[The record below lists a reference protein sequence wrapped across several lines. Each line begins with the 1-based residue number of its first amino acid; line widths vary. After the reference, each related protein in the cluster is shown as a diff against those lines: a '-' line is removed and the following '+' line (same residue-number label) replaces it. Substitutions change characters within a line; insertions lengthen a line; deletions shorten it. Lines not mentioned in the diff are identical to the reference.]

1 MGNID
6 KYRGCLL
13 GGAAG
18 DALGYAIE
26 FDREEAIAARYG
38 SRGIRDYQLDERG
51 LAPFSDDTQMT
62 LYTANSLLC
71 SLAALSAQASGGTP
85 ASGGTQDSG
94 DGPTLMSPTA
104 LSVWASASP
113 TLPSPAALAAYA
125 PAQMA
130 QFYVEWM
137 YTQVSPY
144 PLAESK
150 AWISSLSEL
159 FASRAPGVTCMNACE
174 AMASGAK
181 AVNNSKGCGGI
192 MRMAPVGLINT
203 SPGFSGVEL
212 QRLGAQLAELTH
224 CHELGWMPAGVFAH
238 IVSLL
243 ARDEASSVREAATQA
258 LNTLPEAFPNAH
270 YLGQLQE
277 LLRYTLR
284 LADSDMP
291 DLEAIHA
298 LGEGWVAEEAL
309 AIGLLCSLRHEDDF
323 AGAITSAVNHGGD
336 SDSTGAIAGNI
347 VGAHLGLTEIP
358 QRYLEHLELRDTI
371 SKIADDLFTG
381 PQASPDLYFP
391 SASPDGDGVQPQQ
404 VSTTAP
410 GVTPSLSGVVV
421 NSK

>member
-71 SLAALSAQASGGTP
+71 SLAALSAQASGGT
-85 ASGGTQDSG
+85 QDSG
-94 DGPTLMSPTA
+94 SAQASSGAPTSSDAPALVSP
-104 LSVWASASP
+104 S
-113 TLPSPAALAAYA
+113 ALAAYA

-137 YTQVSPY
+137 YTQVSPF
-144 PLAESK
+144 PLAEPK
-150 AWISSLSEL
+150 AWISSLPEL

-174 AMASGAK
+174 AMANGAK

-203 SPGFSGVEL
+203 CPSFSGVEL
-212 QRLGAQLAELTH
+212 QCLGAQLAELTH

-243 ARDEASSVREAATQA
+243 SRDEASSVREAATQA

-284 LADSDMP
+284 LADSDIP
-291 DLEAIHA
+291 DLEAINA

-347 VGAHLGLTEIP
+347 VGAHLGLAEIP

-391 SASPDGDGVQPQQ
+391 PVSPDGDGV
-404 VSTTAP
+404 
-410 GVTPSLSGVVV
+410 
-421 NSK
+421 

>member
-38 SRGIRDYQLDERG
+38 SHGIRDYQLDERG

-71 SLAALSAQASGGTP
+71 SLAALSAQAYGGTQ

-94 DGPTLMSPTA
+94 SAQASSGAPTSSDAPA
-104 LSVWASASP
+104 PAPA
-113 TLPSPAALAAYA
+113 TLPSPTALAAYA

-144 PLAESK
+144 PLAEPK
-150 AWISSLSEL
+150 AWISNLPEL
-159 FASRAPGVTCMNACE
+159 FASRAPGITCLNACE

-181 AVNNSKGCGGI
+181 VVNNSKGCGGI
-192 MRMAPVGLINT
+192 MRMAPAGLINT

-243 ARDEASSVREAATQA
+243 ARNEASSVREAATQA

-270 YLGQLQE
+270 YLAQLQE
-277 LLRYTLR
+277 LLGYTLR
-284 LADSDMP
+284 LADSAMP

-309 AIGLLCSLRHEDDF
+309 AIGLLCSLRHENDF
-323 AGAITSAVNHGGD
+323 EGAITSAVNHGGD

-347 VGAHLGLTEIP
+347 VGAHLGLAGIP
-358 QRYLEHLELRDTI
+358 QHYLEHLELRDTI
-371 SKIADDLFTG
+371 SKIADDLFAG

-391 SASPDGDGVQPQQ
+391 AVSPDGDGV
-404 VSTTAP
+404 
-410 GVTPSLSGVVV
+410 
-421 NSK
+421 

>member
-38 SRGIRDYQLDERG
+38 SRGIRNYRLDKRG

-71 SLAALSAQASGGTP
+71 SLAALSAQASGGTQ
-85 ASGGTQDSG
+85 ASGGVQASG
-94 DGPTLMSPTA
+94 GAPALVSPT
-104 LSVWASASP
+104 
-113 TLPSPAALAAYA
+113 ALAAYA

-144 PLAESK
+144 PLAEPK
-150 AWISSLSEL
+150 AWISNLPEL
-159 FASRAPGVTCMNACE
+159 FASRAPGITCLNACE

-181 AVNNSKGCGGI
+181 VVNNSKGCGGI
-192 MRMAPVGLINT
+192 MRMAPAGLINT

-224 CHELGWMPAGVFAH
+224 RHELGWMPAGVFAH

-243 ARDEASSVREAATQA
+243 AHNESCSVREAATQA
-258 LNTLPEAFPNAH
+258 LNTLPEAFSNAH
-270 YLGQLQE
+270 YLAQLQE
-277 LLRYTLR
+277 LLGYTLR
-284 LADSDMP
+284 LADSAMP

-309 AIGLLCSLRHEDDF
+309 AIGLLCSLRHENDF
-323 AGAITSAVNHGGD
+323 EGAITSAVNHGGD

-347 VGAHLGLTEIP
+347 VGAHLGLAGIP
-358 QRYLEHLELRDTI
+358 QHYLEHLELRDTI
-371 SKIADDLFTG
+371 SKIADDLFAG

-391 SASPDGDGVQPQQ
+391 P
-404 VSTTAP
+404 VSFH
-410 GVTPSLSGVVV
+410 PSLSTRRLR
-421 NSK
+421 

>member
-71 SLAALSAQASGGTP
+71 SLAALSAHTSSGAPTAIDAQASSGAPTSSDAP
-85 ASGGTQDSG
+85 ALA
-94 DGPTLMSPTA
+94 PA
-104 LSVWASASP
+104 

-144 PLAESK
+144 PLAEPK
-150 AWISSLSEL
+150 AWISSLPEL

-174 AMASGAK
+174 AMANGAK

-203 SPGFSGVEL
+203 CPSFSGVEL

-243 ARDEASSVREAATQA
+243 SRDEASSVQEAATQA
-258 LNTLPEAFPNAH
+258 LSTLPEAFPNAH

-309 AIGLLCSLRHEDDF
+309 AIGLLCSLRHEDGF

-347 VGAHLGLTEIP
+347 VGAHLGLAGIP

-391 SASPDGDGVQPQQ
+391 PVSPDGDGV
-404 VSTTAP
+404 
-410 GVTPSLSGVVV
+410 
-421 NSK
+421 

>member
-71 SLAALSAQASGGTP
+71 SLAALSAQVSGGAQ
-85 ASGGTQDSG
+85 ASSDA
-94 DGPTLMSPTA
+94 PTLASPTA
-104 LSVWASASP
+104 IAACTPASP

-144 PLAESK
+144 PLAEPK
-150 AWISSLSEL
+150 AWISNLPEL
-159 FASRAPGVTCMNACE
+159 FASRAPGITCLNACE

-181 AVNNSKGCGGI
+181 VVNNSKGCGGI
-192 MRMAPVGLINT
+192 MRMAPAGLINT
-203 SPGFSGVEL
+203 SPGFSGIEL

-224 CHELGWMPAGVFAH
+224 RHELGWMPAGVFAH

-243 ARDEASSVREAATQA
+243 ARNESCSVREAATQA
-258 LNTLPEAFPNAH
+258 LNTLPEAFPNAY
-270 YLGQLQE
+270 YLAQLQE

-284 LADSDMP
+284 LADSDIP

-347 VGAHLGLTEIP
+347 VGAHLGLAGIP

-391 SASPDGDGVQPQQ
+391 PVSPDGDSV
-404 VSTTAP
+404 
-410 GVTPSLSGVVV
+410 
-421 NSK
+421 

>member
-71 SLAALSAQASGGTP
+71 SLAALSAHASGGAPTSSDAQASSGAP
-85 ASGGTQDSG
+85 A
-94 DGPTLMSPTA
+94 PAPA
-104 LSVWASASP
+104 P
-113 TLPSPAALAAYA
+113 LPSPAALATYA

-137 YTQVSPY
+137 YTQVSPF
-144 PLAESK
+144 PLAEPK
-150 AWISSLSEL
+150 AWISSLPEL

-203 SPGFSGVEL
+203 CPSFSGVEL
-212 QRLGAQLAELTH
+212 QCLGAQLAELTH

-243 ARDEASSVREAATQA
+243 SRDEASSVQEAATQA

-284 LADSDMP
+284 LADSDIP

-309 AIGLLCSLRHEDDF
+309 AIGLLCSLRHENDF

-347 VGAHLGLTEIP
+347 VGAHLGLAGIP

-391 SASPDGDGVQPQQ
+391 PVSTDGDGV
-404 VSTTAP
+404 
-410 GVTPSLSGVVV
+410 
-421 NSK
+421 

>member
-71 SLAALSAQASGGTP
+71 SLAALSAQASGGAQ
-85 ASGGTQDSG
+85 ASGSAQASSG
-94 DGPTLMSPTA
+94 APTSSDAPALVSP
-104 LSVWASASP
+104 S
-113 TLPSPAALAAYA
+113 ALAAYA

-137 YTQVSPY
+137 YTQVSPF
-144 PLAESK
+144 PLAEPK
-150 AWISSLSEL
+150 AWISSLPEL

-174 AMASGAK
+174 AMANGAK

-203 SPGFSGVEL
+203 CPSFSGVEL
-212 QRLGAQLAELTH
+212 QCLGAQLAELTH

-243 ARDEASSVREAATQA
+243 SRDEASSVREAATQA

-309 AIGLLCSLRHEDDF
+309 SIGLLCSLRHEDDF

-347 VGAHLGLTEIP
+347 VGAHLGLAEIP

-391 SASPDGDGVQPQQ
+391 PVSPDGDGV
-404 VSTTAP
+404 
-410 GVTPSLSGVVV
+410 
-421 NSK
+421 

>member
-38 SRGIRDYQLDERG
+38 SHGIRDYQLDERG

-71 SLAALSAQASGGTP
+71 SLAALSAHTSSGAPTAIDAQASSGAPTSSDAP
-85 ASGGTQDSG
+85 ALA
-94 DGPTLMSPTA
+94 PA
-104 LSVWASASP
+104 

-144 PLAESK
+144 PLAEPK
-150 AWISSLSEL
+150 AWISSLPEL

-174 AMASGAK
+174 AMANGAK

-203 SPGFSGVEL
+203 CPSFSGVEL
-212 QRLGAQLAELTH
+212 QCLGAQLAELTH

-284 LADSDMP
+284 LADSDIP

-347 VGAHLGLTEIP
+347 VGAHLGLAGIP
-358 QRYLEHLELRDTI
+358 RRYLEHLELRDTI

-391 SASPDGDGVQPQQ
+391 PVSPDGDGV
-404 VSTTAP
+404 
-410 GVTPSLSGVVV
+410 
-421 NSK
+421 

>member
-71 SLAALSAQASGGTP
+71 SLAALSAQASGGAQASSSAP
-85 ASGGTQDSG
+85 ALG
-94 DGPTLMSPTA
+94 
-104 LSVWASASP
+104 SP
-113 TLPSPAALAAYA
+113 TLASPALPSPTALAAYA

-144 PLAESK
+144 PLTEPK
-150 AWISSLSEL
+150 AWISSLPEL

-174 AMASGAK
+174 AMANGAK

-347 VGAHLGLTEIP
+347 VGAHLGLAGIP
-358 QRYLEHLELRDTI
+358 RRYLEHLELRDTI

-391 SASPDGDGVQPQQ
+391 PVSPDGAQGHHP
-404 VSTTAP
+404 T
-410 GVTPSLSGVVV
+410 
-421 NSK
+421 

>member
-71 SLAALSAQASGGTP
+71 SLAALSAQASGGAP
-85 ASGGTQDSG
+85 A
-94 DGPTLMSPTA
+94 PAPA
-104 LSVWASASP
+104 
-113 TLPSPAALAAYA
+113 TLPSPAALTAYA

-144 PLAESK
+144 PLAEPK
-150 AWISSLSEL
+150 AWISSLPEL

-174 AMASGAK
+174 AMANGAK

-212 QRLGAQLAELTH
+212 QCLGAQLAELTH

-347 VGAHLGLTEIP
+347 VGAHLGLAGIP

-371 SKIADDLFTG
+371 GKIADDLFTG

-391 SASPDGDGVQPQQ
+391 PVSTDGDGV
-404 VSTTAP
+404 
-410 GVTPSLSGVVV
+410 
-421 NSK
+421 

>member
-71 SLAALSAQASGGTP
+71 SLAALSTQASGGAQASSSAP
-85 ASGGTQDSG
+85 ASGDTQASG
-94 DGPTLMSPTA
+94 GAPAP
-104 LSVWASASP
+104 V
-113 TLPSPAALAAYA
+113 SPAALAAYA

-144 PLAESK
+144 PLAEPK
-150 AWISSLSEL
+150 AWISSLPEL

-174 AMASGAK
+174 AMANGAK

-203 SPGFSGVEL
+203 CPSFSGVEL
-212 QRLGAQLAELTH
+212 QCLGAQLAELTH

-284 LADSDMP
+284 LADSDIP

-347 VGAHLGLTEIP
+347 VGAHLGLAGIP
-358 QRYLEHLELRDTI
+358 RRYLEHLELRDTI

-391 SASPDGDGVQPQQ
+391 PVSPDGDG
-404 VSTTAP
+404 A
-410 GVTPSLSGVVV
+410 
-421 NSK
+421 

>member
-62 LYTANSLLC
+62 LYTANSLLY
-71 SLAALSAQASGGTP
+71 SLAALSAQAYGDTQ
-85 ASGGTQDSG
+85 ASGGAPTSSDAQASSG
-94 DGPTLMSPTA
+94 APAPA
-104 LSVWASASP
+104 PAP
-113 TLPSPAALAAYA
+113 LPSPAALAAYA

-144 PLAESK
+144 PLAEPK
-150 AWISSLSEL
+150 AWISSLPEL

-174 AMASGAK
+174 AMANGAK

-203 SPGFSGVEL
+203 CPSFSGVEL

-243 ARDEASSVREAATQA
+243 SRDEASSVREAATQA

-284 LADSDMP
+284 LADSDIP

-309 AIGLLCSLRHEDDF
+309 AIGLLCSLRHENDF

-410 GVTPSLSGVVV
+410 GVTTQLERRRR
-421 NSK
+421 

>member
-38 SRGIRDYQLDERG
+38 SRGIRNYRLDKRG

-71 SLAALSAQASGGTP
+71 SLAALSAQASGGAP
-85 ASGGTQDSG
+85 A
-94 DGPTLMSPTA
+94 PAPA
-104 LSVWASASP
+104 

-144 PLAESK
+144 PLAEPK
-150 AWISSLSEL
+150 AWISSLPEL
-159 FASRAPGVTCMNACE
+159 FASRAPGVTCMNACD

-203 SPGFSGVEL
+203 CPSFSGVEL
-212 QRLGAQLAELTH
+212 QCLGAQLAELTH

-243 ARDEASSVREAATQA
+243 SRNEASSVRETATQA

-347 VGAHLGLTEIP
+347 VGAHLGLAGIP

-391 SASPDGDGVQPQQ
+391 PVSPDGDGV
-404 VSTTAP
+404 
-410 GVTPSLSGVVV
+410 
-421 NSK
+421 

>member
-38 SRGIRDYQLDERG
+38 SRGIRNYRLDKRG

-71 SLAALSAQASGGTP
+71 SLAALSAQASGDVQVSGGAQASSGAQ
-85 ASGGTQDSG
+85 ASGGAQASSDA
-94 DGPTLMSPTA
+94 PARVSPT
-104 LSVWASASP
+104 
-113 TLPSPAALAAYA
+113 ALAAYA

-144 PLAESK
+144 PLAEPK
-150 AWISSLSEL
+150 AWISNLPEL
-159 FASRAPGVTCMNACE
+159 FASRAPGITCLNACE

-181 AVNNSKGCGGI
+181 VVNNSKGCGGI
-192 MRMAPVGLINT
+192 MRMAPAGLINT

-224 CHELGWMPAGVFAH
+224 RHELGWMPAGVFAH

-243 ARDEASSVREAATQA
+243 ARNESCSVREAATQA

-270 YLGQLQE
+270 YLAQLQE
-277 LLRYTLR
+277 LLGYTLH
-284 LADSDMP
+284 LADSAMP

-309 AIGLLCSLRHEDDF
+309 AIGLLCSLRYENDF
-323 AGAITSAVNHGGD
+323 EGAITSAVNHGGD

-347 VGAHLGLTEIP
+347 VGAHLGLAGIP
-358 QRYLEHLELRDTI
+358 QHYLEHLELRDTI
-371 SKIADDLFTG
+371 SKIADDLFAG

-391 SASPDGDGVQPQQ
+391 PVTFHPSAPTATASSP
-404 VSTTAP
+404 
-410 GVTPSLSGVVV
+410 
-421 NSK
+421 SK

>member
-38 SRGIRDYQLDERG
+38 SRGIRNYRLDKRG

-71 SLAALSAQASGGTP
+71 SLAALSAQASDGVQASGDAH
-85 ASGGTQDSG
+85 ASGGVQASGGAQASG
-94 DGPTLMSPTA
+94 DAPALVSPT
-104 LSVWASASP
+104 
-113 TLPSPAALAAYA
+113 ALAAYA

-144 PLAESK
+144 PLAKPK
-150 AWISSLSEL
+150 AWISSLPEL

-203 SPGFSGVEL
+203 CPSFSGVEL

-224 CHELGWMPAGVFAH
+224 RHELGWMPAGVFAH

-243 ARDEASSVREAATQA
+243 ARNESCSVREAATQA

-270 YLGQLQE
+270 YLAQLQE
-277 LLRYTLR
+277 LLGYTLR
-284 LADSDMP
+284 LADSAMA

-309 AIGLLCSLRHEDDF
+309 AIGLLCSLRHENDF
-323 AGAITSAVNHGGD
+323 EGAITSAVNHGGD

-347 VGAHLGLTEIP
+347 VGAHLGLAGIP
-358 QRYLEHLELRDTI
+358 QHYLEHLELRDTI

-391 SASPDGDGVQPQQ
+391 PVTFQPSAPTATASSP
-404 VSTTAP
+404 ST
-410 GVTPSLSGVVV
+410 LI
-421 NSK
+421 

>member
-51 LAPFSDDTQMT
+51 LAPFSDDTQMN

-71 SLAALSAQASGGTP
+71 SLAALSAHTSSGAPTSIDAQASSGAP
-85 ASGGTQDSG
+85 A
-94 DGPTLMSPTA
+94 PAPA
-104 LSVWASASP
+104 

-125 PAQMA
+125 PAQTA

-137 YTQVSPY
+137 YTQVSPF
-144 PLAESK
+144 PLAEPK
-150 AWISSLSEL
+150 AWISSLPEL

-174 AMASGAK
+174 AMANGAK

-203 SPGFSGVEL
+203 CPSFSGVEL
-212 QRLGAQLAELTH
+212 QCLGAQLAELTH

-238 IVSLL
+238 MVSLL
-243 ARDEASSVREAATQA
+243 SRDEASSVREAATQA

-284 LADSDMP
+284 LADSDIP

-347 VGAHLGLTEIP
+347 VGAHLGLAGIP
-358 QRYLEHLELRDTI
+358 QRYLEHLELRYTI

-391 SASPDGDGVQPQQ
+391 PVSPDGDGV
-404 VSTTAP
+404 
-410 GVTPSLSGVVV
+410 
-421 NSK
+421 

>member
-1 MGNID
+1 MENID

-38 SRGIRDYQLDERG
+38 SHGIRNYQLDERG

-71 SLAALSAQASGGTP
+71 SLAALSAQASGGAP
-85 ASGGTQDSG
+85 A
-94 DGPTLMSPTA
+94 PAPA
-104 LSVWASASP
+104 

-144 PLAESK
+144 PLAEPK
-150 AWISSLSEL
+150 AWISSLPEL

-174 AMASGAK
+174 AMANGAK

-203 SPGFSGVEL
+203 CPSFSGVEL

-243 ARDEASSVREAATQA
+243 SRDEASSVREAATQA

-284 LADSDMP
+284 LADRDIP

-347 VGAHLGLTEIP
+347 VGAHLGLAGIP

-391 SASPDGDGVQPQQ
+391 PISPDGDGV
-404 VSTTAP
+404 
-410 GVTPSLSGVVV
+410 
-421 NSK
+421 

>member
-38 SRGIRDYQLDERG
+38 SHGIRDYQLDERG

-71 SLAALSAQASGGTP
+71 SLAALSAQAYGGTQ
-85 ASGGTQDSG
+85 ASGGAPTSSDAQASSG
-94 DGPTLMSPTA
+94 APAPA
-104 LSVWASASP
+104 PAP
-113 TLPSPAALAAYA
+113 LPSPAALAAYA

-144 PLAESK
+144 PLTEPK
-150 AWISSLSEL
+150 AWISSLPEL
-159 FASRAPGVTCMNACE
+159 FASRAPGVTCMNACD
-174 AMASGAK
+174 AMANGAK

-203 SPGFSGVEL
+203 CPGFSGVEL

-243 ARDEASSVREAATQA
+243 SRDEASSVREAATQA

-284 LADSDMP
+284 LADRDIP

-347 VGAHLGLTEIP
+347 VGAHLGLAGIP
-358 QRYLEHLELRDTI
+358 RRYLEHLELRDTI

-391 SASPDGDGVQPQQ
+391 PVSPDGDG
-404 VSTTAP
+404 A
-410 GVTPSLSGVVV
+410 
-421 NSK
+421 

>member
-1 MGNID
+1 MGNTD

-38 SRGIRDYQLDERG
+38 SRGIRNYRLDKRG

-71 SLAALSAQASGGTP
+71 SLAALSAQASDGVQAPNGAQ
-85 ASGGTQDSG
+85 ASDDIQTSG
-94 DGPTLMSPTA
+94 DAPARVSPT
-104 LSVWASASP
+104 
-113 TLPSPAALAAYA
+113 ALAAYA

-144 PLAESK
+144 PLAEPK
-150 AWISSLSEL
+150 AWISNLPEL
-159 FASRAPGVTCMNACE
+159 FASRAPGITCLNACE

-181 AVNNSKGCGGI
+181 VVNNSKGCGGI
-192 MRMAPVGLINT
+192 MRMAPAGLINT
-203 SPGFSGVEL
+203 SPGFSGIEM

-224 CHELGWMPAGVFAH
+224 RHELGWMPAGVFAH

-243 ARDEASSVREAATQA
+243 ARNESCSVREAATQA

-270 YLGQLQE
+270 YLAQLQE
-277 LLRYTLR
+277 LLGYTLR
-284 LADSDMP
+284 LADSAMP

-309 AIGLLCSLRHEDDF
+309 AIGLLCSLRHENDF
-323 AGAITSAVNHGGD
+323 EGAITSAVNHGGD

-347 VGAHLGLTEIP
+347 VGAHLGLAGIP

-371 SKIADDLFTG
+371 SKIADDLFAG

-391 SASPDGDGVQPQQ
+391 PVSPDGDG
-404 VSTTAP
+404 
-410 GVTPSLSGVVV
+410 L
-421 NSK
+421 

>member
-26 FDREEAIAARYG
+26 FDRGEAIAACYG

-71 SLAALSAQASGGTP
+71 SLAALSAQASGGT
-85 ASGGTQDSG
+85 QDSG
-94 DGPTLMSPTA
+94 DGPTLVSPTLA
-104 LSVWASASP
+104 PA
-113 TLPSPAALAAYA
+113 TLPSPTALAAYA

-137 YTQVSPY
+137 YTQVSPF
-144 PLAESK
+144 PLAEPK
-150 AWISSLSEL
+150 AWISSLPEL
-159 FASRAPGVTCMNACE
+159 FASRAPGVTCMNACD

-203 SPGFSGVEL
+203 CPSFSGVEL
-212 QRLGAQLAELTH
+212 QCLGAQLAELTH

-243 ARDEASSVREAATQA
+243 SRNEASSVRETATQA

-284 LADSDMP
+284 LADSDIP

-347 VGAHLGLTEIP
+347 VGAHLGLAGIP
-358 QRYLEHLELRDTI
+358 QCYLEHLELRDTI

-391 SASPDGDGVQPQQ
+391 PVSPDGDGV
-404 VSTTAP
+404 
-410 GVTPSLSGVVV
+410 
-421 NSK
+421 

>member
-71 SLAALSAQASGGTP
+71 SLAALSAHTSSGAPTP
-85 ASGGTQDSG
+85 A
-94 DGPTLMSPTA
+94 PA
-104 LSVWASASP
+104 

-381 PQASPDLYFP
+381 PQASPSLYFP
-391 SASPDGDGVQPQQ
+391 SASPDGDGV
-404 VSTTAP
+404 
-410 GVTPSLSGVVV
+410 
-421 NSK
+421 

>member
-38 SRGIRDYQLDERG
+38 SHGIRDYQLDERG

-71 SLAALSAQASGGTP
+71 SVAALSAQASGGT
-85 ASGGTQDSG
+85 QDSG
-94 DGPTLMSPTA
+94 SA
-104 LSVWASASP
+104 QASSGAP
-113 TLPSPAALAAYA
+113 ALPSPAALAAYA

-144 PLAESK
+144 PLAEPK
-150 AWISSLSEL
+150 AWISSLPEL
-159 FASRAPGVTCMNACE
+159 FASRAPGVTCMNACD
-174 AMASGAK
+174 AMANGAK

-203 SPGFSGVEL
+203 CPSFSGVEL
-212 QRLGAQLAELTH
+212 QCLGAQLAELTH

-243 ARDEASSVREAATQA
+243 SRDEASSVREAATQA

-284 LADSDMP
+284 LADSDIP

-347 VGAHLGLTEIP
+347 VGAHLGLAGIP

-391 SASPDGDGVQPQQ
+391 PVSPDGDGV
-404 VSTTAP
+404 
-410 GVTPSLSGVVV
+410 
-421 NSK
+421 

>member
-71 SLAALSAQASGGTP
+71 SLAALSAQASGGAQASSSAPVSSDTHAAGGAP
-85 ASGGTQDSG
+85 A
-94 DGPTLMSPTA
+94 PAPA
-104 LSVWASASP
+104 

-144 PLAESK
+144 PLAEPK
-150 AWISSLSEL
+150 AWISSLPEL

-174 AMASGAK
+174 AMANGAK

-203 SPGFSGVEL
+203 CPGFSGVEL

-391 SASPDGDGVQPQQ
+391 SASPDGVQPQQ

-410 GVTPSLSGVVV
+410 GVTTQLERRRR
-421 NSK
+421 

>member
-38 SRGIRDYQLDERG
+38 SHGIRDYQLDERG

-71 SLAALSAQASGGTP
+71 SLAALSAQASGGAP
-85 ASGGTQDSG
+85 A
-94 DGPTLMSPTA
+94 L
-104 LSVWASASP
+104 ASP
-113 TLPSPAALAAYA
+113 TLPSPAALATYA

-144 PLAESK
+144 PLAEPK
-150 AWISSLSEL
+150 AWISSLPEL

-174 AMASGAK
+174 AMANGAK

-203 SPGFSGVEL
+203 CPSFSDVEL

-243 ARDEASSVREAATQA
+243 SRDEASSVQEAATQA
-258 LNTLPEAFPNAH
+258 LSTLPEAFPNAH

-347 VGAHLGLTEIP
+347 VGAHLGLAGIP

-391 SASPDGDGVQPQQ
+391 PISPDGDGV
-404 VSTTAP
+404 
-410 GVTPSLSGVVV
+410 
-421 NSK
+421 

>member
-38 SRGIRDYQLDERG
+38 SHGIRDYQLDERG

-71 SLAALSAQASGGTP
+71 SLAALSAHTSSGAPTAIDAQASSGAPTSSDAP
-85 ASGGTQDSG
+85 ALA
-94 DGPTLMSPTA
+94 PA
-104 LSVWASASP
+104 
-113 TLPSPAALAAYA
+113 TLPSPAALTAYA

-144 PLAESK
+144 PLAEPK
-150 AWISSLSEL
+150 AWISSLPEL

-203 SPGFSGVEL
+203 CPGFSGVEL

-243 ARDEASSVREAATQA
+243 SRDEASSVQEAATQA
-258 LNTLPEAFPNAH
+258 LSTLPEAFPNAH

-284 LADSDMP
+284 LADRDIP
-291 DLEAIHA
+291 DLEAINA

-347 VGAHLGLTEIP
+347 VGAHLGLAEIP

-391 SASPDGDGVQPQQ
+391 PVSPDGDGV
-404 VSTTAP
+404 
-410 GVTPSLSGVVV
+410 
-421 NSK
+421 

>member
-71 SLAALSAQASGGTP
+71 SLAALSTQASGGAP
-85 ASGGTQDSG
+85 ASGGAQAS
-94 DGPTLMSPTA
+94 SSAQA
-104 LSVWASASP
+104 LVS
-113 TLPSPAALAAYA
+113 PSPAPSTSTPVSPTALAAYA

-144 PLAESK
+144 PLAEPK
-150 AWISSLSEL
+150 AWISSLPEL

-174 AMASGAK
+174 AMANGAK

-203 SPGFSGVEL
+203 CPSFSGVEL
-212 QRLGAQLAELTH
+212 QCLGAQLAELTH

-243 ARDEASSVREAATQA
+243 SRDEASSVREAATQA

-347 VGAHLGLTEIP
+347 VGAHLGLAGIP

-391 SASPDGDGVQPQQ
+391 PVSPDGDGV
-404 VSTTAP
+404 
-410 GVTPSLSGVVV
+410 
-421 NSK
+421 

>member
-38 SRGIRDYQLDERG
+38 SRGIRNYRLDKRG

-71 SLAALSAQASGGTP
+71 SLAALSAQASGGIQ
-85 ASGGTQDSG
+85 ASGGAQASSG
-94 DGPTLMSPTA
+94 APALVSPT
-104 LSVWASASP
+104 
-113 TLPSPAALAAYA
+113 ALAAYA

-144 PLAESK
+144 PLAEPK
-150 AWISSLSEL
+150 AWISNLPEL
-159 FASRAPGVTCMNACE
+159 FASRAPGITCLNACE

-181 AVNNSKGCGGI
+181 VVNNSKGCGGI
-192 MRMAPVGLINT
+192 MRMAPAGLINT

-224 CHELGWMPAGVFAH
+224 RHELGWMPAGVFAH

-243 ARDEASSVREAATQA
+243 ARNESCSVREAATQA
-258 LNTLPEAFPNAH
+258 LSTLPEAFPNAH
-270 YLGQLQE
+270 YLAQLQE
-277 LLRYTLR
+277 LLGYTLR
-284 LADSDMP
+284 LADSAMP

-309 AIGLLCSLRHEDDF
+309 AIGLLCSLRYENDF
-323 AGAITSAVNHGGD
+323 EGAITSAVNHGGD

-347 VGAHLGLTEIP
+347 VGAHLGLAGIP
-358 QRYLEHLELRDTI
+358 QHYLEHLELRDTI
-371 SKIADDLFTG
+371 SKIADDLFAG

-391 SASPDGDGVQPQQ
+391 AVSFHPS
-404 VSTTAP
+404 VSTRR
-410 GVTPSLSGVVV
+410 LR
-421 NSK
+421 

>member
-71 SLAALSAQASGGTP
+71 SLAALSAHTSSGAPTSIDAP
-85 ASGGTQDSG
+85 A
-94 DGPTLMSPTA
+94 PAPA
-104 LSVWASASP
+104 
-113 TLPSPAALAAYA
+113 TLPSPAVLAAYA

-144 PLAESK
+144 PLAEPK
-150 AWISSLSEL
+150 AWISSLPEL

-174 AMASGAK
+174 AMANGAK

-203 SPGFSGVEL
+203 SPSFSGVEL

-277 LLRYTLR
+277 LLRYTLH
-284 LADSDMP
+284 LANSDIP

-309 AIGLLCSLRHEDDF
+309 AIGLLCSLRHENDF

-347 VGAHLGLTEIP
+347 VGAHLGLAGIP

-391 SASPDGDGVQPQQ
+391 PVSPDGDGV
-404 VSTTAP
+404 
-410 GVTPSLSGVVV
+410 
-421 NSK
+421 

>member
-1 MGNID
+1 MENID

-51 LAPFSDDTQMT
+51 LAPFSDDRQMT
-62 LYTANSLLC
+62 LYTANSLLY
-71 SLAALSAQASGGTP
+71 SLAALSAQAYGDTQ
-85 ASGGTQDSG
+85 ASGGAPTSSDAQASSG
-94 DGPTLMSPTA
+94 APAPA
-104 LSVWASASP
+104 PAP
-113 TLPSPAALAAYA
+113 LPSPAALAAYA

-144 PLAESK
+144 PLAEPK
-150 AWISSLSEL
+150 AWISSLPEL

-174 AMASGAK
+174 AMANGAK

-203 SPGFSGVEL
+203 CPSFSDVEL

-243 ARDEASSVREAATQA
+243 SRDEASSVQEAATQA

-284 LADSDMP
+284 LADSDIP

-309 AIGLLCSLRHEDDF
+309 AIGLLCSLRHENDF

-391 SASPDGDGVQPQQ
+391 PVSPDGDGVQPQQ

-410 GVTPSLSGVVV
+410 GVTTQLERRRR
-421 NSK
+421 

>member
-71 SLAALSAQASGGTP
+71 SLAALSAHTSSGAPTSIDAQASSGAP
-85 ASGGTQDSG
+85 A
-94 DGPTLMSPTA
+94 PAPA
-104 LSVWASASP
+104 

-125 PAQMA
+125 PAQTA

-137 YTQVSPY
+137 YTQVSPF
-144 PLAESK
+144 PLAEPK
-150 AWISSLSEL
+150 AWISSLPEL

-174 AMASGAK
+174 AMANGAK

-203 SPGFSGVEL
+203 CPSFSGVEL
-212 QRLGAQLAELTH
+212 QCLGAQLAELTH

-238 IVSLL
+238 MVSLL
-243 ARDEASSVREAATQA
+243 SRDEASSVREAATQA

-284 LADSDMP
+284 LADSDIP

-347 VGAHLGLTEIP
+347 VGAHLGLAGIP
-358 QRYLEHLELRDTI
+358 QRYLEHLELRYTI

-391 SASPDGDGVQPQQ
+391 PVSPDGDGV
-404 VSTTAP
+404 
-410 GVTPSLSGVVV
+410 
-421 NSK
+421 

>member
-71 SLAALSAQASGGTP
+71 SLAALSAQAS
-85 ASGGTQDSG
+85 SGA
-94 DGPTLMSPTA
+94 PTL
-104 LSVWASASP
+104 ASP
-113 TLPSPAALAAYA
+113 TLPSPAALASYA

-144 PLAESK
+144 PLPKPK
-150 AWISSLSEL
+150 AWISSLPEL

-174 AMASGAK
+174 AMANGAK

-203 SPGFSGVEL
+203 CPGFSGVEL

-224 CHELGWMPAGVFAH
+224 CHELGWMPAGVFAY

-243 ARDEASSVREAATQA
+243 ARDEASSVREAATKA
-258 LNTLPEAFPNAH
+258 LNSLPEAFPNAH

-323 AGAITSAVNHGGD
+323 AGAITSAVNHAGD

-347 VGAHLGLTEIP
+347 VGAHLGLAGIP
-358 QRYLEHLELRDTI
+358 RRYLEHLELRDTI

-391 SASPDGDGVQPQQ
+391 PVSPDADG
-404 VSTTAP
+404 A
-410 GVTPSLSGVVV
+410 
-421 NSK
+421 

>member
-38 SRGIRDYQLDERG
+38 SHGIRDYQLDERG

-71 SLAALSAQASGGTP
+71 SLAALSAQASGGT
-85 ASGGTQDSG
+85 QDSG
-94 DGPTLMSPTA
+94 SAQASSGAPTSSDAPALVSPTA
-104 LSVWASASP
+104 LSAWASASP

-144 PLAESK
+144 PLAEPK
-150 AWISSLSEL
+150 AWISSLPEL

-174 AMASGAK
+174 AMANGAK

-203 SPGFSGVEL
+203 CPSFSGVEL

-243 ARDEASSVREAATQA
+243 SRDEASSVHEAATQA

-284 LADSDMP
+284 LADSDIP

-347 VGAHLGLTEIP
+347 VGAHLGLAGIP

-391 SASPDGDGVQPQQ
+391 SASPDGDGV
-404 VSTTAP
+404 
-410 GVTPSLSGVVV
+410 
-421 NSK
+421 

>member
-38 SRGIRDYQLDERG
+38 SHGIRDYQLDERG

-71 SLAALSAQASGGTP
+71 SLAALSTQASGGSQASSSAPVSSDTHAAGGAP
-85 ASGGTQDSG
+85 A
-94 DGPTLMSPTA
+94 PAPA
-104 LSVWASASP
+104 

-144 PLAESK
+144 PLAEPK
-150 AWISSLSEL
+150 AWISSLPEL

-174 AMASGAK
+174 AMANGAK

-203 SPGFSGVEL
+203 CPSFSGVEL

-243 ARDEASSVREAATQA
+243 SHDEASSVREAATQV

-347 VGAHLGLTEIP
+347 VGAHLGLAGIP

-391 SASPDGDGVQPQQ
+391 PVSPDGDAV
-404 VSTTAP
+404 
-410 GVTPSLSGVVV
+410 
-421 NSK
+421 

>member
-71 SLAALSAQASGGTP
+71 SLAALSAQASGGT
-85 ASGGTQDSG
+85 QDSG
-94 DGPTLMSPTA
+94 DGPTLVSPTLAPATLPSPTA
-104 LSVWASASP
+104 L
-113 TLPSPAALAAYA
+113 TAYA

-137 YTQVSPY
+137 YTQVSPF
-144 PLAESK
+144 PLAEPK
-150 AWISSLSEL
+150 AWISSLPEL

-174 AMASGAK
+174 AMANGAK

-203 SPGFSGVEL
+203 CPSFSGVEL
-212 QRLGAQLAELTH
+212 QCLGAQLAELTH

-243 ARDEASSVREAATQA
+243 SRDEASSVREAATQA

-284 LADSDMP
+284 LADSDIP

-347 VGAHLGLTEIP
+347 VGAHLGLAGIP

-391 SASPDGDGVQPQQ
+391 SASPDGDGV
-404 VSTTAP
+404 
-410 GVTPSLSGVVV
+410 
-421 NSK
+421 

>member
-38 SRGIRDYQLDERG
+38 SHGIRDYQLDERG

-71 SLAALSAQASGGTP
+71 SLAALSAHTSSGAPTAIDAQASSGAPTSSGAP
-85 ASGGTQDSG
+85 A
-94 DGPTLMSPTA
+94 PAPA
-104 LSVWASASP
+104 
-113 TLPSPAALAAYA
+113 TLPSPAALTAYA

-144 PLAESK
+144 PLAEPK
-150 AWISSLSEL
+150 AWISSLPEL

-203 SPGFSGVEL
+203 CPGFSGVEL

-243 ARDEASSVREAATQA
+243 SRDEASSVQEAATQA
-258 LNTLPEAFPNAH
+258 LSTLPEAFPNAH

-347 VGAHLGLTEIP
+347 VGAHLGLAGIP

-391 SASPDGDGVQPQQ
+391 PISPDGDGV
-404 VSTTAP
+404 
-410 GVTPSLSGVVV
+410 
-421 NSK
+421 